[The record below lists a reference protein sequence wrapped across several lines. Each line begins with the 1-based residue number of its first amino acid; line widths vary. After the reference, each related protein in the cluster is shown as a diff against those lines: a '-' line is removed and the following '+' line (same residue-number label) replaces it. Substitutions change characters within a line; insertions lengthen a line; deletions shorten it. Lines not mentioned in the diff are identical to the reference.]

1 MSVTQGRFSEGAMWR
16 AMLNVADQIDADTD
30 QARLLRLT
38 NNAVYALPAEGVVIR
53 ITRTRGL
60 QARVDKV
67 IKLARWLQEVQG
79 PANRLAPAIEQPVRT
94 GELLATVWEYLP
106 ERDPAPTVTDLGHVL
121 RTFHRL
127 GEPPFALPAWDPVS
141 DARSRLDDA
150 ENLPHA
156 DREFLLDWCNRLAP
170 RVDSLNDRADRGL
183 VHGDAHAG
191 NLLRDRTGT
200 VVLCDFDP
208 TCRGPWQ
215 VDLVAVAV
223 GERRFGRTGAH
234 KQLAT
239 AYGYDV
245 TTDPDWPLLR
255 EARELKMVAAAVPL
269 LASTPGI
276 ATEFAT
282 RLTSIR
288 QTDHNARWTPFAYL
302 RHPPKPPRR

>member
-1 MSVTQGRFSEGAMWR
+1 MSVTQGRFGERAMWR
-16 AMLNVADQIDADTD
+16 AMLDVADQIDADTD

-38 NNAVYALPAEGVVIR
+38 NNAVYALPVEGVVIR
-53 ITRTRGL
+53 ITRSQGL

-67 IKLARWLQEVQG
+67 VALARWLAEVDG
-79 PANRLAPAIEQPVRT
+79 PANRLAPGVKQPVRS
-94 GELLATVWEYLP
+94 GDLLATVWEYLP
-106 ERDPAPTVTDLGHVL
+106 NHEPAPTVTDLGRVL
-121 RTFHRL
+121 RAFHGL
-127 GEPPFALPAWDPVS
+127 GEPPFRLPVWDPLG
-141 DARSRLDDA
+141 DARSRLADA
-150 ENLPHA
+150 ESLPDA
-156 DREFLLDWCNRLAP
+156 DREFLLDWCERLAP
-170 RVDSLNDRADRGL
+170 RVADLNDRADRGL

-191 NLLRDRTGT
+191 NLLRDRNAD

-223 GERRFGRTGAH
+223 GEARFGRAGAH
-234 KQLAT
+234 KQLAA

-276 ATEFAT
+276 ATEFDT
-282 RLTSIR
+282 RLHTIR
-288 QTDHNARWTPFAYL
+288 RGDHSARWTPFANL
-302 RHPPKPPRR
+302 RR